1 MKFLFYGKNDPLQET
16 ISSIHASDIIEATEM
31 FAAVK
36 RLSVPQFLKIYK
48 VRKDENKAGNQKSIS
63 KPS

>member
-1 MKFLFYGKNDPLQET
+1 MKFLFYGKNDPRQESIST
-16 ISSIHASDIIEATEM
+16 IYASDIIEATEM

-36 RLSVPQFLKIYK
+36 RLSVQEFLKIYK
-48 VRKDENKAGNQKSIS
+48 VRKDENKADNQKSIR